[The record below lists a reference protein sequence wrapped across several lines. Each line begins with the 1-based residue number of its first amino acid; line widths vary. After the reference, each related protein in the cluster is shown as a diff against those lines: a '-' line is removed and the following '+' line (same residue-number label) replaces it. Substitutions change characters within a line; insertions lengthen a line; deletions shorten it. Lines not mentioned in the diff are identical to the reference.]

1 MSFHESSEDRHLTKP
16 VLRDV
21 PYRAVDFK
29 YKLVGQSKREISW
42 FNRKNKGFCAE
53 SGEDQKQEEKNYE
66 QTSKKKQK
74 LRKYGAILTT
84 GAGLFSDGYINTSIS
99 TVSACLERVYK
110 DEYTGS
116 SAMQNISSVAFV
128 GTVIG
133 QLFFG
138 WFADYYNRKVSMV
151 IGTSIIII
159 FSILCAGAWGVGTTA
174 THAGGLFSA
183 ITAYRFFIGLGIGS
197 EYSSGSPAAA
207 EAANMLPPGK
217 RNRYFI
223 WFTNL
228 MLDFGGVTASF
239 AALVVLWICGT
250 DHLNTVWRV
259 TLGIGAIPPMSLF
272 VSRIFYRESE
282 EFQKHK
288 FNKRMPYW
296 RIIKFYWFRVL
307 TTSVIW
313 FLYDFS
319 SYAFNTYSTI
329 LIQIVMGK
337 DASMYKSF
345 GWNVVFS
352 LFNVPGS
359 ILGSV
364 CADWWGPRITLASG
378 LIVQAVIGY
387 AMAGALEPLKKH
399 VAGFV
404 VIYGIF
410 TTFGEFAAGDNI
422 GLMCAT
428 TVASPVRGHL
438 YGISAAMGKIGAFV
452 GTYVFPEIIKDGGG
466 SGTTSG
472 LQAPYWCASTLCVLS
487 AIIGFFCLP
496 NTDQESSLEEDRKFF
511 EYLKSTGY
519 DISQLGDGISSQRS
533 EYDSES
539 VTVET
544 ETAKGKELEYYGEKS
559 DEVEDLPV
567 NDR

>member
-1 MSFHESSEDRHLTKP
+1 MSFYAAVDDRYLTKP

-21 PYRAVDFK
+21 PYKTDDLR
-29 YKLVGQSKREISW
+29 YKIIGQSRKEIRWFDKKNRETAIE
-42 FNRKNKGFCAE
+42 NLE
-53 SGEDQKQEEKNYE
+53 IPEQEQVDDQPG
-66 QTSKKKQK
+66 KKKRNF
-74 LRKYGAILTT
+74 RKYCAIVTT

-99 TVSACLERVYK
+99 TVSACLKKVYQ
-110 DEYTGS
+110 DEYANS
-116 SAMQNISSVAFV
+116 SAMQNVSSIAFA
-128 GTVIG
+128 GTVVG

-138 WFADYYNRKVSMV
+138 WFADYYSRKTSMI

-174 THAGGLFSA
+174 THAGGLFTA

-207 EAANMLPPGK
+207 EAANMLPAGK
-217 RNRYFI
+217 RNRYFV

-228 MLDFGGVTASF
+228 MLDFGGIVASF
-239 AALVVLWICGT
+239 TALVVLWICGT
-250 DHLNTVWRV
+250 DNLNTVWRV

-272 VSRIFYRESE
+272 VLRIFYRESD

-337 DASMYKSF
+337 NASMYKSF
-345 GWNVVFS
+345 GWNVAFS

-359 ILGSV
+359 IAGSI
-364 CADWWGPRITLASG
+364 CADWWGPRITLSVG
-378 LIVQAVIGY
+378 LIIQAIIGY
-387 AMAGALEPLKKH
+387 ALAGALEPLKRH

-410 TTFGEFAAGDNI
+410 TTFGEFSAGDNI
-422 GLMCAT
+422 GLLCAT

-452 GTYVFPEIIKDGGG
+452 GTYVFPEIIKNAGG

-472 LQAPYWCASTLCVLS
+472 LQAPYWCASSLCVFS

-496 NTDQESSLEEDRKFF
+496 DTDQQAALDEDRRFF

-519 DISQLGDGISSQRS
+519 DVSQLGDTSSQDS
-533 EYDSES
+533 AYDTES
-539 VTVET
+539 IIIEVEAT
-544 ETAKGKELEYYGEKS
+544 KSKADLEFTDETNGETKEL
-559 DEVEDLPV
+559 
-567 NDR
+567 